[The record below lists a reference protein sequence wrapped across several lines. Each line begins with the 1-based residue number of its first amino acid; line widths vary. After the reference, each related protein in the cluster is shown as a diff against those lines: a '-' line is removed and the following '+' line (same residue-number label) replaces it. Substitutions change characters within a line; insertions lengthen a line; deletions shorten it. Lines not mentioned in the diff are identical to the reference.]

1 MGPGVNL
8 INMFLLFT
16 KMRQNNLERLSLA
29 NLSRLVGLE
38 PALESFLHFGR
49 LWPNAQILEYA
60 TKGQGQIL
68 QLIVNI
74 RILWPQNVT

>member
-8 INMFLLFT
+8 INMFLLVT

-29 NLSRLVGLE
+29 NLSCLVGQE
-38 PALESFLHFGR
+38 PALEGCLIHFGR
-49 LWPNAQILEYA
+49 LWPNAQIFEYA
-60 TKGQGQIL
+60 SKGQGQIL

-74 RILWPQNVT
+74 RILLP